1 MGDSR
6 RLLSGGRRECV
17 RDRKG
22 RQMIR
27 RKSRQFILRLTPAQL
42 AEKTAALQKWNER
55 AKVDRPVNAVEA
67 FPLPQRKGR
76 EKQ

>member
-1 MGDSR
+1 
-6 RLLSGGRRECV
+6 
-17 RDRKG
+17 
-22 RQMIR
+22 MIR